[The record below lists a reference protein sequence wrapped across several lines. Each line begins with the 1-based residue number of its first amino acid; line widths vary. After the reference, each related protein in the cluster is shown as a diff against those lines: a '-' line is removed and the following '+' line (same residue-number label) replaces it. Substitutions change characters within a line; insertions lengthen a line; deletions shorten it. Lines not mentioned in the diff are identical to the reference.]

1 MEKWSRKIK
10 CEHPQKCR
18 ARRTPKDSCSNLT
31 SDGNGIRKTKTEMPS
46 TAFPMTLFK
55 LHNFSDL

>member
-10 CEHPQKCR
+10 CEDPQKCR

-31 SDGNGIRKTKTEMPS
+31 SDGIRKTKTQMP
-46 TAFPMTLFK
+46 FNCLPY
-55 LHNFSDL
+55 DPV